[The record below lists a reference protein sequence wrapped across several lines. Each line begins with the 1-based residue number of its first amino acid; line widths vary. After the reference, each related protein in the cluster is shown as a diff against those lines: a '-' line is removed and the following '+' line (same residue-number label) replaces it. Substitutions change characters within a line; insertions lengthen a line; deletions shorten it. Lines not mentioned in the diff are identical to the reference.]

1 MSITVTISDPLQL
14 AGIQAA
20 TDAYNAAQQPD
31 EEGNEPVPLTA
42 EEYLSARVADL
53 CTSYATTHKVGT
65 ITASQFVLRFTAAEN
80 EAIRNAAASDE
91 AVAGFL
97 SRVGESDYVRLY
109 SDEVQQGIAYIVGAG
124 LVTQARADEILAYG

>member
-1 MSITVTISDPLQL
+1 MSITVTVSDLFHL
-14 AGIQAA
+14 AGLQAA
-20 TDAYNAAQQPD
+20 VDKFNESQQSD

-53 CTSYATTHKVGT
+53 CTSYATSNGVGK
-65 ITASQFVLRFTAAEN
+65 ITTGQFVLRFTAAEN

-97 SRVGESDYVRLY
+97 ARVEESDYVRLY
-109 SDEVQQGIAYIVGAG
+109 ADEVVQGIAYIVAAG